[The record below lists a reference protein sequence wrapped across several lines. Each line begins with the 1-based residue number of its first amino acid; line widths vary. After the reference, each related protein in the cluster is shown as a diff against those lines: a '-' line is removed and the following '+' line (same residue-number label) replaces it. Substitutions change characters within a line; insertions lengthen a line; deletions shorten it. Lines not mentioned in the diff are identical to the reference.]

1 MAETLSGGPAA
12 AGGPGGPRD
21 SGAVGVAAA
30 LGGGGTP
37 AGGAGAAAGDA
48 AAGRAARIGRAAALI
63 AVLTVLSRV
72 AGFARTLVFG
82 WSVGANDLGGVY
94 LTANTVPN
102 IIFEIVAGGALASL
116 VVPLL
121 AGGVARD
128 DRRSVSATTS
138 ALLTWTLALLVPL
151 ALIVAVAARPIV
163 GLLAHDRP
171 PVELAL
177 GARMLRVFAPQL
189 PLYGIGVVLTGVLQS
204 YRRFAW
210 PVLAP
215 LLSSITVMVAYLI
228 FAAIEMRGATPATV
242 SPAGEY
248 VLSIGTTLGVAAL
261 TLSLLVPLRR
271 LGLTLRPTF
280 RFVGGAAGTVRGLAL
295 AGAVTVAA
303 QQLMNGL
310 AINLANRHTPG
321 DVVLLN
327 LTQTV
332 YLLPWAVLA
341 VPVAISSFAALAEA
355 ATTGDTAGYQRT
367 LASSTRSVLL
377 LSSLGAAVLIGAADP
392 LARVLSA
399 VTTGH
404 PDPALLA
411 GGLIGFA
418 PGLLGYGLFAL
429 HSRALYARG
438 ETRLAAAST
447 VVGWGAVAVAS
458 VVLSAAFAPQRRV
471 VALTVANSVGMLLL
485 GAVLLVVLARRAGRP
500 ALAGTGRA
508 GLAALVAAT
517 AGALAGIAIRAPLPA
532 TPGPLGALGQGML
545 SGVVV
550 AVVFLGGCALLDRH
564 DTRPM
569 IARVVRRFGTG
580 TRGAREEA
588 AG

>member
-1 MAETLSGGPAA
+1 MAATLSSGTGESGAPGRPG
-12 AGGPGGPRD
+12 AGGRPGAPR
-21 SGAVGVAAA
+21 
-30 LGGGGTP
+30 GT
-37 AGGAGAAAGDA
+37 
-48 AAGRAARIGRAAALI
+48 GRAGLIGRAAALI
-63 AVLTVLSRV
+63 AVLTVLSRI

-82 WSVGANDLGGVY
+82 WSVGFNDLGGTY

-121 AGGVARD
+121 AGAVARD
-128 DRRSVSATTS
+128 DRDSVSATTS
-138 ALLTWTLALLVPL
+138 ALLTWTLCLLVPL
-151 ALIVAVAARPIV
+151 ALVVALAAGPIV
-163 GLLAHDRP
+163 GLLASDAP
-171 PVELAL
+171 PADLAL
-177 GARMLRVFAPQL
+177 GTRMLRVFAPQL

-215 LLSSITVMVAYLI
+215 LLSSLTVMTAYLL
-228 FAAIEMRGATPATV
+228 FASVDTRGASAATV
-242 SPAGEY
+242 SRTGEY
-248 VLSIGTTLGVAAL
+248 VLSVGTTLGVAVL
-261 TLSLLVPLRR
+261 TLSLLIPLRR
-271 LGLTLRPTF
+271 LGLRLRPSF
-280 RFVGGAAGTVRGLAL
+280 GFAGAAGTVRGLAV

-303 QQLMNGL
+303 QQLMNAL
-310 AINLANRHTPG
+310 AINLANRHTPR
-321 DVVLLN
+321 DVVLFN
-327 LTQTV
+327 LTQTL

-341 VPVAISSFAALAEA
+341 VPVAISSFAALAES
-355 ATTGDTAGYQRT
+355 ATIGDTRGYQRT

-377 LSSLGAAVLIGAADP
+377 LSSLGAAVLVGTAAP
-392 LARVLSA
+392 VARVLST
-399 VTTGH
+399 VYTGH
-404 PDPALLA
+404 PDPALIA

-438 ETRLAAAST
+438 ETRVAAAAT

-458 VVLSAAFAPQRRV
+458 IALSAVLAPQRRI
-471 VALTVANSVGMLLL
+471 VALTVANSLGMLLL
-485 GAVLLVVLARRAGRP
+485 GAVLLVVLARRTGRQ

-508 GLAALVAAT
+508 GLASLVA
-517 AGALAGIAIRAPLPA
+517 GAVAAFAGIAVRAPLPG
-532 TPGPLGALGQGML
+532 TPGPGGALAQGML

-550 AVVFLGGCALLDRH
+550 VAVYLGGCVLLDRH

-569 IARVVRRFGTG
+569 LARLVRRFGTG
-580 TRGAREEA
+580 TRGVREEA